1 MPPLVAVMT
10 KLDVPVGDLRLVLML
25 RVDDPEVEMEVG
37 LKLALVRR
45 GSPETEKVTV
55 PVKPAPAAMVTV

>member
-1 MPPLVAVMT
+1 MPPLVAVT
-10 KLDVPVGDLRLVLML
+10 VRVEVPVGDLRLVLML

-37 LKLALVRR
+37 LKLAPLRR